1 MCIRDRF
8 WIKYNLCAPFG
19 AVALVLLAWSL
30 ARRDWK
36 GLGRVVLGGVLGLA
50 AMSLPWLFYFWANGA
65 LDEMWYNYFY
75 CNLFLYSDSAD
86 AALPQMLASMWRNIR
101 SDLRLNWVFGVFV
114 VLGLLWFTFGP
125 RVRGEKRDA
134 AFWLQRLLLPL
145 SFLAVTAAIYG
156 TPHNVPIYYALALVL
171 FVPFGFVPVLA
182 AVRAVVDK
190 LAGTGRFSSWLWAAL
205 AAAALAAGVGFAW
218 WHTPNHQ
225 AFGQKRA
232 DTVQYQFAQ
241 VMRSEPD
248 PSYEMWG
255 VLDRGFGMAADLLQ
269 DSPYIGSFNLP
280 VEEIQQEFYGDPAF
294 DTEFII
300 CGSYEDDYQ
309 TNLAQ
314 WQPLL
319 EQHGYALVSEG
330 QELQLNRTTYYTV
343 RYLLYQRQE

>member
-1 MCIRDRF
+1 M
-8 WIKYNLCAPFG
+8 
-19 AVALVLLAWSL
+19 
-30 ARRDWK
+30 
-36 GLGRVVLGGVLGLA
+36 
-50 AMSLPWLFYFWANGA
+50 
-65 LDEMWYNYFY
+65 
-75 CNLFLYSDSAD
+75 
-86 AALPQMLASMWRNIR
+86 
-101 SDLRLNWVFGVFV
+101 FGVFV

-125 RVRGEKRDA
+125 GARGEKRDA
-134 AFWLQRLLLPL
+134 AFWLQRLLVPL

-190 LAGTGRFSSWLWAAL
+190 LAGAGRFSSWLWAAL

-232 DTVQYQFAQ
+232 DTVQYQFAR

-269 DSPYIGSFNLP
+269 ASPYIGSFNLP
-280 VEEIQQEFYGDPAF
+280 VEEIQQEFYGEPAF

-319 EQHGYALVSEG
+319 EQHGYVLVSEG
-330 QELQLNRTTYYTV
+330 QELQLNRKTYYTV

>member
-1 MCIRDRF
+1 M
-8 WIKYNLCAPFG
+8 
-19 AVALVLLAWSL
+19 
-30 ARRDWK
+30 
-36 GLGRVVLGGVLGLA
+36 
-50 AMSLPWLFYFWANGA
+50 
-65 LDEMWYNYFY
+65 
-75 CNLFLYSDSAD
+75 
-86 AALPQMLASMWRNIR
+86 
-101 SDLRLNWVFGVFV
+101 
-114 VLGLLWFTFGP
+114 
-125 RVRGEKRDA
+125 
-134 AFWLQRLLLPL
+134 
-145 SFLAVTAAIYG
+145 
-156 TPHNVPIYYALALVL
+156 
-171 FVPFGFVPVLA
+171 
-182 AVRAVVDK
+182 
-190 LAGTGRFSSWLWAAL
+190 
-205 AAAALAAGVGFAW
+205 GFAW

-269 DSPYIGSFNLP
+269 ASPYIGSFNLP

-319 EQHGYALVSEG
+319 EQHGYVLVSEG
-330 QELQLNRTTYYTV
+330 QELQLNRKTYYTV